1 MPSIDDEIRKEQQ
14 EHSVIK
20 EMDEEDDEKSEVVNV
35 KESIKNVGEEFEE
48 N

>member
-1 MPSIDDEIRKEQQ
+1 M
-14 EHSVIK
+14 IK